1 MNKKSAEV
9 FLADIKKSLSDA
21 VRQSFDYF
29 GGAAVLLKSS
39 KNVFIKVNAVDLRQ
53 HAYTNVDIIRE
64 SIIYF
69 KENGANKVYIIENCT
84 QGNFTRLVFKVT
96 GIAAICEETGAIP
109 VYLDETKAVPIFL
122 ESLECFIDISE
133 FIFENLIIHRNENL
147 YVSLPKLKT
156 HSMSQVTL
164 FIKNQF
170 GFVHQKSRIADHN
183 YRIHQKFAD
192 IYRILRPD
200 FVLVDGVVATN
211 HGYYI
216 AVANTDKC
224 IVPMNVLISG
234 KDPLAVDVTGADLIG
249 YTIDDVEHLKRCK
262 ELKIGIGDIRHIEII
277 NKKLF
282 NERKKELT
290 HELLEDFPPE
300 LSIIRG
306 KERCCLERCKRNT
319 ETLVEVLFRDYDGKG
334 NFTILMGKGIDHK
347 DMELLKGRVHIAGNC
362 AIQDHGLMLLK
373 KLGKKNVT
381 MSYGCNN
388 LAETIYGLCKHMKV
402 NPLKLV
408 PMNPISSL
416 SLLAQAKMNGSKAMI
431 PRLI

>member
-1 MNKKSAEV
+1 MKKTTEV
-9 FLADIKKSLSDA
+9 FLADTKSSLSKA

-29 GGAAVLLKSS
+29 GGAAALLKSS

-53 HAYTNVDIIRE
+53 HAYTNIDIIRE

-69 KENGANKVYIIENCT
+69 KENGANNVYIIENCT

-96 GIAAICEETGAIP
+96 GITSVCEETGAIP
-109 VYLDETKAVPIFL
+109 VYLDETKSIPIFL
-122 ESLECFIDISE
+122 ESLECFIDISD
-133 FIFENLIIHRNENL
+133 FIFENLIMNRNENL

-164 FIKNQF
+164 SIKNQF

-183 YRIHQKFAD
+183 YRIHQKFTD

-200 FVLVDGVVATN
+200 FVLVDCMIATN
-211 HGYYI
+211 HGHYI

-224 IVPMNVLISG
+224 IVPMNLLISG
-234 KDPLAVDVTGADLIG
+234 KDPLAVDVVGADLIG
-249 YTIDDVEHLKRCK
+249 YTIDDVEHLRRCK
-262 ELKIGIGDIRHIEII
+262 ELEIGIGDIRHIEII
-277 NKKLF
+277 NSKLF
-282 NERKKELT
+282 NKRKKKLT
-290 HELLEDFPPE
+290 HELLEDFPPQ

-306 KERCCLERCKRNT
+306 KERCCPEGCKSNT
-319 ETLVEVLFRDYDGKG
+319 ETLVEVLFRDYDGEG
-334 NFTILMGKGIDHK
+334 DFTILMGKGIDPK
-347 DMELLKGRVHIAGNC
+347 EVELLKGRVHIAGSC

-381 MSYGCNN
+381 MSHGCNN
-388 LAETIYGLCKHMKV
+388 LAESIYGLCKHMKV

-408 PMNPISSL
+408 PINPIFSL
-416 SLLAQAKMNGSKAMI
+416 SLLAQAKINGSKAMI